1 MQNDQFDIEIK
12 GDFINLRHGEGFE
25 ISPAKMNEFWTFLSE
40 ICDEHNCNKVLAE
53 GPAPVRNM
61 DTVAAFQS
69 GVQPADVVQGFW
81 LALCFDNYQPDEISE
96 LFVHAARNRGVHVKF
111 FSDREKA
118 LRWLGVAGLEDDL
131 SPSV

>member
-1 MQNDQFDIEIK
+1 MLNDQFDIELK

-25 ISPAKMNEFWTFLSE
+25 ISPAKMEEFWTFLSQ
-40 ICDEHNCNKVLAE
+40 ICEEHNCNKVLAE

-69 GVQPADVVQGFW
+69 GVQAADVIAGFW
-81 LALCFDNYQPDEISE
+81 LALCFENYEPDEISE

-118 LRWLGVAGLEDDL
+118 LRWLGVAQAEGGPR
-131 SPSV
+131 SSV